1 MSRVIVAAI
10 KSALNSI
17 ADGVL
22 LDAPTVEHHN
32 AAKKMQIS
40 VSACTSFRTV
50 GAVGLRYAVTFEE
63 LGDYETA
70 NFINATLVEAF

>member
-1 MSRVIVAAI
+1 MSRVTVAAI
-10 KSALNSI
+10 RESLLGI

-70 NFINATLVEAF
+70 NYINATIEAAF

>member
-1 MSRVIVAAI
+1 MSRVTVAAI
-10 KSALNSI
+10 RESLLGI

-32 AAKKMQIS
+32 AAKKMLIS
-40 VSACTSFRTV
+40 VSACTSFRSV
-50 GAVGLRYAVTFEE
+50 GAVGLRYAVSFEE

-70 NFINATLVEAF
+70 NYINATIEAAF

>member
-1 MSRVIVAAI
+1 MSRVTVTAI

-22 LDAPTVEHHN
+22 IDPATVEHHY
-32 AAKKMQIS
+32 AAKAMKIS

-70 NFINATLVEAF
+70 NYINATLVEAF